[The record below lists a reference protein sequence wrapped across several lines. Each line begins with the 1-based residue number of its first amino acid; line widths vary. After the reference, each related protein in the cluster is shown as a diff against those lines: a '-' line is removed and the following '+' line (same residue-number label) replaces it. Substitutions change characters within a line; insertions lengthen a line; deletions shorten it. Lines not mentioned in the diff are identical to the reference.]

1 MSEDESMPWERDD
14 LPDHLRRPED
24 PVLSINQIVSYNL
37 MRARR
42 THGWTQQ
49 DVAELLERYTGRSWS
64 NASVSAAERAYHGGR
79 PRRFDAS
86 EIVAMCKIFDEPI
99 SYFFLPPEDEY
110 RNKSVGMREL
120 PQGGP
125 GATADDLMALIPT
138 ATLVEMVGM
147 HKAPADFADR
157 LRRLALQWLGLT
169 WEGSGFVF
177 PFREI
182 TSLADLETDL
192 DDLGPEDLEPS
203 EESSQRGVSVELVE
217 AQELAKIVEKQVTE
231 SLRTIHPELVRSIA
245 QALVQANLTVIKP
258 KNEGDTIL

>member
-1 MSEDESMPWERDD
+1 MSDDETMPWERDD
-14 LPDHLRRPED
+14 LPEHLRRPED

-99 SYFFLPPEDEY
+99 SYFFMPPEDQY
-110 RNKSVGMREL
+110 RNKSVGMREF
-120 PQGGP
+120 PQDGP

-138 ATLVEMVGM
+138 ATLVEKLGM
-147 HKAPADFADR
+147 HKASAEFTDR
-157 LRRLALQWLGLT
+157 LRRLALQWLGLS
-169 WEGSGFVF
+169 WKGSEFAF
-177 PFREI
+177 PFREV
-182 TSLADLETDL
+182 TLEDMGL
-192 DDLGPEDLEPS
+192 EDLKPQ
-203 EESSQRGVSVELVE
+203 EETSRSGVDIEVVE
-217 AQELAKIVEKQVTE
+217 ARELAQIVEQQVTD
-231 SLRTIHPELVRSIA
+231 SLRALHPELVRSIA
-245 QALVQANLTVIKP
+245 QALIQANLTVVKP
-258 KNEGDTIL
+258 KNEGEKLL

>member
-1 MSEDESMPWERDD
+1 MSEDESMPWDRDD

-64 NASVSAAERAYHGGR
+64 NASVSAAERAFHGGR

-99 SYFFLPPEDEY
+99 SYFFMPPEDEY
-110 RNKSVGMREL
+110 RNRSVGMREF

-125 GATADDLMALIPT
+125 GATADDLMALLPT
-138 ATLVEMVGM
+138 ATLVEMLGM
-147 HKAPADFADR
+147 HKAPADFTDR
-157 LRRLALQWLGLT
+157 LRRLALQWLGLS
-169 WEGSGFVF
+169 WRGSEFVF
-177 PFREI
+177 PLREV
-182 TSLADLETDL
+182 TDLADLGL
-192 DDLGPEDLEPS
+192 EDQEPQ
-203 EESSQRGVSVELVE
+203 EEASRSGVEVEMVE
-217 AQELAKIVEKQVTE
+217 ARELAQIVEQQVAE
-231 SLRTIHPELVRSIA
+231 SLRALHPELVRSIA
-245 QALVQANLTVIKP
+245 EALAQANLTVIKP
-258 KNEGDTIL
+258 KNEGDALL